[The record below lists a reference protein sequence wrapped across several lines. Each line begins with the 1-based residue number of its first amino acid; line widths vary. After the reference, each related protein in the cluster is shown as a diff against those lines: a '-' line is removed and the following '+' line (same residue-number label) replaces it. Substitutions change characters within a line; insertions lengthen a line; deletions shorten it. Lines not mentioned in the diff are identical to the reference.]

1 LSPVAGDY
9 DYIAMVLESLLLSGD
24 SQVIEV
30 LEPALQALKIDVDI
44 RQDEHAGAEA
54 ICSARYDAVIVDC
67 EGLSGGLDLLERLR
81 DGESN
86 KSSVAFALLDPLA
99 PSNQAFES
107 GANFILRKPV
117 SSEEASGCFRAVL
130 GLMERER
137 RRYFR
142 HGVEMSVTLAL
153 KDGAELKAKATNVSE
168 TGMAIWLAGSL
179 SGRELSGISFRL
191 PGTRF
196 SIEPTAELA
205 WADGSGQAGVRFCDM
220 HPRSREQ
227 LDHWLFEESE
237 KLDRA

>member
-1 LSPVAGDY
+1 
-9 DYIAMVLESLLLSGD
+9 MVLESLLLSGD

-30 LEPALQALKIDVDI
+30 LEPALQALKIAVEI
-44 RQDEHAGAEA
+44 RKDEPAGEDA
-54 ICSARYDAVIVDC
+54 ISSSRYDAVIVDC
-67 EGLSGGLDLLERLR
+67 EGLSGGLHLLEHLR
-81 DGESN
+81 DGQSN
-86 KSSVAFALLDPLA
+86 KSSVAFALLDKLA
-99 PSNQAFES
+99 PSSKAFES

-117 SSEEASGCFRAVL
+117 SSEEASGCFSAVL

-142 HGVEMSVTLAL
+142 HVVEMSVTLAF
-153 KDGAELKAKATNVSE
+153 KDGGELKAKATNISE

-179 SGRELSGISFRL
+179 HGREVSGISFRL

-220 HPRSREQ
+220 RPSSREQ